1 LQVLLQLPALHAA
14 MPPAGASQACP
25 QAPQFRGSEL
35 VSIQL
40 APQALYPLSHAM
52 LQVDA
57 AHTAEPCCG
66 AGHALS
72 QLPQWEV
79 EVAVSTQAPPQ
90 LTAPL

>member
-1 LQVLLQLPALHAA
+1 
-14 MPPAGASQACP
+14 
-25 QAPQFRGSEL
+25 
-35 VSIQL
+35 
-40 APQALYPLSHAM
+40 M